1 MTETFLKIG
10 FMNIRGQ
17 TGLTNA
23 KEIEIEAFIVRERL
37 DILHLQEINIIEDSF
52 STSNN
57 ISSQFNIISNNAA
70 NRYGTATMV
79 RSDIATSNILFDTK
93 GRAIVFD
100 IGNITLANLYLPSGS
115 DSPSKSE
122 REDYFSTIL
131 PHLLLNRQDSGCVG
145 GDFNCIMDRRD
156 CTNNAA
162 IKMSPCLA
170 KLVQTFSMKDSYR
183 HLHPT
188 TSCFSHFY
196 HTIHQG
202 EGATRLDRSYNWG
215 GITARE
221 AKYEPVSFS
230 DHLAYVVSFS
240 LPVPVARILSP
251 RSRSLFKIKPEVI
264 KDQVFQE
271 RLAVSINDWQEVH
284 DLGLDIITWWE
295 VLVKPGIRKLA
306 LQRSKE
312 LNRARRGELNLL
324 LLRQAYL
331 TRLLQLGQLNKL
343 GELKAVQQDIMLWYD
358 RESKKI
364 ILQSKVDDLS
374 QSEQIRIYHHDLHRK
389 SMKRSSILRLQ
400 TEQGLLEGHDL
411 CSSYLEEQVANLLL
425 SPAPLHLGAREALL
439 EEVQQVFTDQDNQNF
454 MKLPDQKEV
463 KEVLNKSNLLAA
475 PGSDGIPSLLYH
487 ECWNTLKLLFTKV
500 IQAIFSGSKPPLS
513 MRTSMMVFG
522 NKPKKMNSI
531 KPGDKR
537 RISLLN
543 SDFKVVTGIEAK
555 RFGNT
560 ATYSLSPL
568 QFVAGD
574 NRRIHHGIN
583 QARDAIQQ
591 VSKTKVG
598 CGILDLDFLAG
609 FDWLDMAWVYLVLEK
624 KGVVKEVIDRLENLY
639 SDSIS
644 VVMVNNIQGRA
655 IPNIRGSLRQG
666 DIPSMYWF
674 GVGNDPLL
682 FYLER
687 RLQGI
692 QITSLPTQGPSMEQE
707 TSNTREHLKEVFK
720 LVAYAD
726 DVKPAISCMNEFNL
740 VDNACNMLEKASG
753 VKLHRDPSTD
763 KVKFLPLGRWRGVLA
778 QEDIPYQY
786 IRLSEH
792 LDFVGVELKATFT
805 QTRKANG
812 DLLQT
817 RIKNRVGSW
826 KAGRFMPLTQRA
838 FSANCY
844 ALSKVWFKCNVI
856 NLRVQD
862 HGAITSQIKSW
873 MYQDLLIKPS
883 ELVLFRST
891 SVGGLGLI
899 NVRIRA
905 LAILIRTFLETSVNP
920 KFRHSLFHE
929 HLYRYHIMGELD
941 LPNPGFTPYY
951 DQEFFKLIA
960 YYKNQGTLD
969 VATMTIK
976 QWYTVLVED
985 KLLMSPATEDSP
997 AVLLPIRPEIR
1008 SPQTDW
1014 SRVWQNARKRGL
1026 GTELSSFQFKVIHD
1040 LLPTQER
1047 ISRIGA
1053 AGEPQD
1059 LCLHCRLDREDLVHC
1074 FFDCPRNK
1082 GVGLR
1087 LLGCIQ
1093 QVIPGLSSDAAL
1105 RLDFVLN
1112 LADEEQLAVQ
1122 GILINGLKYIWEA
1135 KLSKKTL
1142 TMYRMRAEIE
1152 AYISLLR
1159 RTRFSNAAV
1168 RMEEMV
1174 EIWN

>member
-1 MTETFLKIG
+1 
-10 FMNIRGQ
+10 MNIRGQ

-23 KEIEIEAFIVRERL
+23 KEIEIEAFMIRERL
-37 DILHLQEINIIEDSF
+37 DILHLQEINISEDSF

-57 ISSQFNIISNNAA
+57 MSSQFNIISNNAV
-70 NRYGTATMV
+70 NRYGTASIV
-79 RSDIATSNILFDTK
+79 RSDIITSNILLDTK

-115 DSPSKSE
+115 DSLAKSE

-131 PHLLLNRQDSGCVG
+131 PHLLLNHQDSGCIG
-145 GDFNCIMDRRD
+145 GDMNCIIDRRD

-162 IKMSPCLA
+162 VKMSPCLA
-170 KLVQTFSMKDSYR
+170 KLVQTFGMKDSYR

-188 TSCFSHFY
+188 TPSFSHFY

-215 GITARE
+215 GMTVRE

-230 DHLAYVVSFS
+230 DHLAYLVSFS
-240 LPVPVARILSP
+240 LPAPMARVMSP

-271 RLAVSINDWQEVH
+271 RLSVSINDWQEVH
-284 DLGLDIITWWE
+284 ELGLDILTWWE

-331 TRLLQLGQLNKL
+331 TRLLQHGQLNKL
-343 GELKAVQQDIMLWYD
+343 GELRAVQQDIMLWYD
-358 RESKKI
+358 AESKKI
-364 ILQSKVDDLS
+364 ILQSKVDDVS
-374 QSEQIRIYHHDLHRK
+374 QSEHVRIYHHDLHRK
-389 SMKRSSILRLQ
+389 SMKRSSILQLQ
-400 TEQGLLEGHDL
+400 TEKGLLEGHDL

-425 SPAPLHLGAREALL
+425 SPAPLHPEAREALL
-439 EEVQQVFTDQDNQNF
+439 GEVDRVFTDQDNQNF
-454 MKLPDQKEV
+454 MKLPDEKEV

-487 ECWNTLKLLFTKV
+487 ECWDILKTRFTEV
-500 IQAIFSGSKPPLS
+500 IQAIFTGRKPPLS
-513 MRTSMMVFG
+513 MRTSVMVFG

-531 KPGDKR
+531 RPGDKR

-543 SDFKVVTGIEAK
+543 SDFKVATGIEAK
-555 RFGNT
+555 RFGIT

-568 QFVAGD
+568 QFVAGED
-574 NRRIHHGIN
+574 RRIHHGIN
-583 QARDAIQQ
+583 QARDAVQQ
-591 VSKTKVG
+591 VTKTKEG

-609 FDWLDMAWVYLVLEK
+609 FDWLDMAWVNIVLKK
-624 KGVVKEVIDRLENLY
+624 KGVAQEVIDRLENLY
-639 SDSIS
+639 SDNIS

-655 IPNIRGSLRQG
+655 FPNIRGSLRQG

-674 GVGNDPLL
+674 SVGIDPLL
-682 FYLER
+682 LYLEK

-692 QITSLPTQGPSMEQE
+692 PITNLPIAGPSMEQDI
-707 TSNTREHLKEVFK
+707 SSPREYMKEVFK

-726 DVKPAISCMNEFNL
+726 DVKPAISCMNEFKL
-740 VDNACNMLEKASG
+740 VEDACNMLEKASG
-753 VKLHRDPSTD
+753 VKLHRDPSTE
-763 KVKFLPLGRWRGVLA
+763 KVRFLPLGRWRGVLT

-792 LDFVGVELKATFT
+792 LDFVGVEIRASFT

-812 DLLQT
+812 EMLQT
-817 RIKNRVGSW
+817 RIRNRVGPW

-838 FSANCY
+838 FSANSY
-844 ALSKVWFKCNVI
+844 ALSKVWFKCNVV

-862 HGAITSQIKSW
+862 HSAITSQIKSW

-883 ELVLFRST
+883 ELVLYRGT
-891 SVGGLGLI
+891 RVGGLGLI

-905 LAILIRTFLETSVNP
+905 LALLIKTFLETSVNP

-929 HLYRYHIMGELD
+929 HLYRYHVMGEQD

-951 DQEFFKLIA
+951 DKEFFRLITH
-960 YYKNQGTLD
+960 YKTHGTLD
-969 VATMTIK
+969 IATMTIK
-976 QWYTVLVED
+976 QWYTVLLED

-997 AVLLPIRPEIR
+997 AVLLPIRPEVR
-1008 SPQTDW
+1008 SPDNDW
-1014 SRVWQNARKRGL
+1014 SLVWQKARNKGL
-1026 GTELSSFQFKVIHD
+1026 GAETISFQFKVLHD

-1047 ISRIGA
+1047 ISRIGV
-1053 AGEPQD
+1053 AGEAQD
-1059 LCLHCRLDREDLVHC
+1059 QCLVCRLDKEDLSHC
-1074 FFDCPRNK
+1074 FFDCPRNL

-1087 LLGCIQ
+1087 LLGCVQ
-1093 QVIPGLSSDAAL
+1093 QILPGLSGEAAL
-1105 RLDFVLN
+1105 RLDFG
-1112 LADEEQLAVQ
+1112 LALSDDEYLVVQ
-1122 GILINGLKYIWEA
+1122 GILLHGLKYIWEA
-1135 KLSKKTL
+1135 RLKKKML
-1142 TMYRMRAEIE
+1142 TMFSMRAEIE

-1159 RTRFSNAAV
+1159 RTRRFSMAAE
-1168 RMEEMV
+1168 RMEEMIQ
-1174 EIWN
+1174 IWN

>member
-1 MTETFLKIG
+1 
-10 FMNIRGQ
+10 
-17 TGLTNA
+17 
-23 KEIEIEAFIVRERL
+23 
-37 DILHLQEINIIEDSF
+37 
-52 STSNN
+52 
-57 ISSQFNIISNNAA
+57 
-70 NRYGTATMV
+70 
-79 RSDIATSNILFDTK
+79 
-93 GRAIVFD
+93 
-100 IGNITLANLYLPSGS
+100 
-115 DSPSKSE
+115 
-122 REDYFSTIL
+122 
-131 PHLLLNRQDSGCVG
+131 
-145 GDFNCIMDRRD
+145 
-156 CTNNAA
+156 
-162 IKMSPCLA
+162 
-170 KLVQTFSMKDSYR
+170 
-183 HLHPT
+183 
-188 TSCFSHFY
+188 
-196 HTIHQG
+196 
-202 EGATRLDRSYNWG
+202 
-215 GITARE
+215 
-221 AKYEPVSFS
+221 
-230 DHLAYVVSFS
+230 
-240 LPVPVARILSP
+240 
-251 RSRSLFKIKPEVI
+251 
-264 KDQVFQE
+264 
-271 RLAVSINDWQEVH
+271 
-284 DLGLDIITWWE
+284 
-295 VLVKPGIRKLA
+295 
-306 LQRSKE
+306 
-312 LNRARRGELNLL
+312 
-324 LLRQAYL
+324 
-331 TRLLQLGQLNKL
+331 
-343 GELKAVQQDIMLWYD
+343 
-358 RESKKI
+358 
-364 ILQSKVDDLS
+364 
-374 QSEQIRIYHHDLHRK
+374 
-389 SMKRSSILRLQ
+389 
-400 TEQGLLEGHDL
+400 
-411 CSSYLEEQVANLLL
+411 
-425 SPAPLHLGAREALL
+425 
-439 EEVQQVFTDQDNQNF
+439 
-454 MKLPDQKEV
+454 
-463 KEVLNKSNLLAA
+463 
-475 PGSDGIPSLLYH
+475 
-487 ECWNTLKLLFTKV
+487 
-500 IQAIFSGSKPPLS
+500 
-513 MRTSMMVFG
+513 
-522 NKPKKMNSI
+522 
-531 KPGDKR
+531 
-537 RISLLN
+537 
-543 SDFKVVTGIEAK
+543 
-555 RFGNT
+555 
-560 ATYSLSPL
+560 
-568 QFVAGD
+568 
-574 NRRIHHGIN
+574 
-583 QARDAIQQ
+583 
-591 VSKTKVG
+591 
-598 CGILDLDFLAG
+598 
-609 FDWLDMAWVYLVLEK
+609 
-624 KGVVKEVIDRLENLY
+624 
-639 SDSIS
+639 
-644 VVMVNNIQGRA
+644 
-655 IPNIRGSLRQG
+655 
-666 DIPSMYWF
+666 
-674 GVGNDPLL
+674 
-682 FYLER
+682 
-687 RLQGI
+687 
-692 QITSLPTQGPSMEQE
+692 MEQE

-812 DLLQT
+812 DLLQN

-976 QWYTVLVED
+976 QWYTVLLED